1 MYETE
6 QEQIEA
12 IKAWFA
18 RWGNYIIAAVLAV
31 LLGVGGAWFYQ
42 DRQESAR
49 LEASDLYQQ
58 VLSAV
63 GNNEQLS
70 DSQRAALDER
80 FDTLHSAYPDSTYT
94 VYAALLQAR
103 FAAVAGDLNTA
114 EERLR
119 WAMDQNDD
127 EVLERAINLR
137 LARVLFA
144 QDDLDGALS
153 ALDTVSPGSQRVG
166 YEELRGDIHAARG
179 DREQARAFYASAWEE
194 AQSLGLNRPL
204 LQVKAENYGAL

>member
-12 IKAWFA
+12 IKAWFS

-31 LLGVGGAWFYQ
+31 LIGVGGAWFYQ

-49 LEASDLYQQ
+49 LEASDLYQR

-80 FDTLHSAYPDSTYT
+80 FEALYSAYPDSTYT
-94 VYAALLQAR
+94 LYGALLQAR
-103 FAAVAGDLNTA
+103 FAAVAGDLETA

-119 WAMDQNDD
+119 WALDQNEDT
-127 EVLERAINLR
+127 VLERAINLR

-144 QDDLDGALS
+144 QEDHDGAL
-153 ALDTVSPGSQRVG
+153 ATLDAVSPGSQRVG
-166 YEELRGDIHAARG
+166 YEELRGDIYAARG
-179 DREQARAFYASAWEE
+179 ERDRARNSYATAWEE